1 MQTSSDVVV
10 MSGSADL
17 VTSSGLVPASGF
29 SDLHAG
35 QQISSVDV
43 LYSQEHPRLMSN
55 TPIESI
61 P

>member
-29 SDLHAG
+29 SNLHAG

-43 LYSQEHPRLMSN
+43 LYSQENPRMMSN